1 MVITKLTKEFL
12 PEFIFLMDAILESD
26 KGALDMEEILQI
38 SEEKGYTISSRTFQR
53 AFELRKVLK
62 EENFETTTVLPSK
75 KTLDA
80 LTIYYYGGNP
90 DSFRD
95 LIQNKDGAVDK
106 EEVQRH
112 YEVHKPSEKIIKKI
126 FDQPKK
132 LQLRQEYIE
141 GLELLLYELKH
152 QPLETFVG
160 KLMDRKL
167 QALREELGPKELK
180 EELEGYIEKRL
191 KQEEKRRKR
200 SSIIYR
206 FLGSIA
212 LFFITT
218 PQFDDLKMEVLSA
231 FSEDVLEDSEIVGED
246 GELEDELLDE
256 V

>member
-12 PEFIFLMDAILESD
+12 PEFIFLMDAILESN
-26 KGALDMEEILQI
+26 KGVLDTEEILQV
-38 SEEKGYTISSRTFQR
+38 SEEKGHVISSRTFQR
-53 AFELRKVLK
+53 AFELRKALK
-62 EENFETTTVLPSK
+62 EENFETPTVLPSK

-106 EEVQRH
+106 EQVQQH
-112 YEVHKPSEKIIKKI
+112 YEAHKPSDKIIKKV

-132 LQLRQEYIE
+132 LQLQQEYIE
-141 GLELLLYELKH
+141 GLELLLYELKN

-160 KLMDRKL
+160 KLVDRQL

-206 FLGSIA
+206 FLGGIA
-212 LFFITT
+212 LFFMGT
-218 PQFDDLKMEVLSA
+218 PQFDDLKTEVLSA
-231 FSEDVLEDSEIVGED
+231 FFEDFDNNLEFVDED